1 MHFYLISYFHDQSS
15 HFIAYTLQVSWV
27 IKQTCEICENISNKK
42 YKNNSNNNNDNNND
56 DDDNNNIF
64 VWVPR
69 TKCNGSS
76 P

>member
-1 MHFYLISYFHDQSS
+1 MS
-15 HFIAYTLQVSWV
+15 HES
-27 IKQTCEICENISNKK
+27 CENISNKK

-56 DDDNNNIF
+56 DDDNNIF